1 MMETWEIE
9 RYYLLEIFIRSYNF
23 NKTSSRENK
32 GGSKEMGIL
41 AHFQFKK
48 LHLKNRWN
56 LRVLLFIHC

>member
-1 MMETWEIE
+1 MLETGEIV

-48 LHLKNRWN
+48 LHLKNRWD
-56 LRVLLFIHC
+56 LRVLLFIRC

>member
-1 MMETWEIE
+1 MMETWEIV

-23 NKTSSRENK
+23 NKTSSGENK

-41 AHFQFKK
+41 AHFQFTK